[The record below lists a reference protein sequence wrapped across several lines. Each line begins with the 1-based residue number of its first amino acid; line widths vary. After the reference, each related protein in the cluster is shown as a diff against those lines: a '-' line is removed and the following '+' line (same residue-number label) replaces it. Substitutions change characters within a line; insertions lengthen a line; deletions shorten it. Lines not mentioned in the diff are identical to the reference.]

1 MTNSGLATSSEEQL
15 SMETWEL
22 WFPAAAANGLLFAR
36 SRIEPCDAVW
46 VHSPPELLS
55 VVVRDGEEGIIS
67 QAGELRRE
75 GPRFPM
81 ARLQRA
87 GMSIQREDRWPVAD
101 DIGALVILPGG
112 EVGELKRWWN
122 AGDGSEWRWQLEFYN
137 HV

>member
-1 MTNSGLATSSEEQL
+1 
-15 SMETWEL
+15 METWEL

-36 SRIEPCDAVW
+36 SRIEPSVAVW

-55 VVVRDGEEGIIS
+55 VVVRDGEAGVLS
-67 QAGELRRE
+67 KAGELRRE
-75 GPRFPM
+75 GPHVPM

-87 GMSIQREDRWPVAD
+87 GMSIRREDRWPAEG

-112 EVGELKRWWN
+112 EVGELKGWWN
-122 AGDGSEWRWQLEFYN
+122 ADDGSEWRWTLEFYN